1 MPEPLYHKCNPLTTT
16 VVDGSIFLN
25 ILTKMLQ
32 EDIIFAQ
39 VLQ

>member
-16 VVDGSIFLN
+16 AVDGSIFLN

>member
-1 MPEPLYHKCNPLTTT
+1 MPEPLYHKCNPLTMT